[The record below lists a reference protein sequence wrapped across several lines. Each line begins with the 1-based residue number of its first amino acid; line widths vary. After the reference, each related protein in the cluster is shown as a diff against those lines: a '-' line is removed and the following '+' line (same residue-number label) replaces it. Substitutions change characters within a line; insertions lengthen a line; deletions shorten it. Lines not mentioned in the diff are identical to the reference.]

1 MELIMKEKFLVFI
14 VFVLSFT
21 GCESTK
27 FTKSYI
33 NGLVYTYESEAV
45 PDAQIYI
52 DDKLVAY
59 SDLFGHFNIYKAL
72 SPKNKYKLTIKCK
85 GYLTYEEEIF
95 INSNVKVLYVQL
107 NTIEAELDKKL
118 DEVCGLILNR
128 NYSNARLKLLELK
141 ESNSDN
147 AEINYLLSSIYFAE
161 EKYSEAKELLY
172 LAKNADES
180 NVYIS
185 SLLCLI
191 ENKLCPIEVGE

>member
-1 MELIMKEKFLVFI
+1 MKEKFLVFM
-14 VFVLSFT
+14 VFVLAFT

-45 PDAQIYI
+45 PDAQVYI

-72 SPKNKYKLTIKCK
+72 SSKNKYKLTIKSK
-85 GYLTYEEEIF
+85 GYITYEEEIF

-107 NTIEAELDKKL
+107 NSIEAELDKKL

-141 ESNSDN
+141 E
-147 AEINYLLSSIYFAE
+147 
-161 EKYSEAKELLY
+161 
-172 LAKNADES
+172 
-180 NVYIS
+180 VYVPIS
-185 SLLCLI
+185 S
-191 ENKLCPIEVGE
+191 